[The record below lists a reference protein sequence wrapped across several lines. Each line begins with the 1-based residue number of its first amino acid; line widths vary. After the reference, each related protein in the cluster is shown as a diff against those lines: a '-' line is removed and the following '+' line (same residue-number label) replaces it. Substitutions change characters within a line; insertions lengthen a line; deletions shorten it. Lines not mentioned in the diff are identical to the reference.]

1 MQINYYK
8 NVNGNMIMN
17 IKNILNNVNNKFWI
31 VNKYKNNSR
40 KKKIYFNKLS
50 NSKNKIKNKIKTKNS
65 KKFIRKKCKKIL
77 KMNNKIK

>member
-1 MQINYYK
+1 
-8 NVNGNMIMN
+8 MIMN

-31 VNKYKNNSR
+31 VNKYKNNSK